1 MDDILTTL
9 CTLVDSERPNQV
21 LFGSDVFKPTG
32 YLAYSAPGKVQVSLK
47 FRSEVIL
54 TVICCFLA
62 VLNVVA
68 CLNCVYLRRGSWCTV
83 TTAVRR
89 TWMFCRRRTLS

>member
-47 FRSEVIL
+47 FRSEGQINSDLLFFSCVECSGL
-54 TVICCFLA
+54 SEL
-62 VLNVVA
+62 
-68 CLNCVYLRRGSWCTV
+68 CLS
-83 TTAVRR
+83 
-89 TWMFCRRRTLS
+89 S